1 MQFDQETIKEL
12 EEGFTALAGP
22 DEYQITF
29 PSSMSKRLSPG
40 TCEEILDRTIE
51 FAESLLA
58 EKNALSKSNTDPK
71 APQASACGA
80 FSLPCSSKEEHRPL
94 KPSMRVQ
101 LPPGQP

>member
-29 PSSMSKRLSPG
+29 PTAMSKRLSPR

-58 EKNALSKSNTDPK
+58 EKTASSKSLQSEISSSP
-71 APQASACGA
+71 SAA
-80 FSLPCSSKEEHRPL
+80 
-94 KPSMRVQ
+94 
-101 LPPGQP
+101 